1 MSPPPCSVTK
11 RSHLAH
17 ARGIANEGRSDE
29 VDALLDAEQQVGA
42 ILVGHDRQGQ
52 RRAGKVHG
60 FALAE
65 QAGILHGAMDIAALD
80 AIDGKLDKPVID
92 QDDRTGRNDIGQ
104 TLARLGDHAITALDT
119 RLGERE
125 RVARHKLHRLM
136 ACQLARADLGAFGIE
151 QDGAGAV
158 HFPANLTQAI
168 HARTLL
174 IMRAVREIE
183 SGDIHTRVDQ
193 AFERRL
199 AVDGRAKGAY
209 DLRSLCHA
217 ATLPLRFSSHI
228 MKNYTAKTAAIYRQ
242 SENPTFALDSSQ
254 KISAKKTAGTN
265 AENARRD
272 ENGPAA
278 YPLRVRPF
286 RARCPGARP
295 P

>member
-1 MSPPPCSVTK
+1 MRHLISRDLHAQIAAGDHDAVGRLYDLVDVLDGLVAFDFREEHDVAAAMLVQK

-52 RRAGKVHG
+52 RCAGEVHG

-65 QAGILHGAMDIAALD
+65 QAGVLHGAMDVAALD
-80 AIDGKLDKPVID
+80 AVDGKLDKPVID

-104 TLARLGDHAITALDT
+104 TLARLGDHTIAALDA

-158 HFPANLTQAI
+158 HFPANLAQAI

-183 SGDIHTRVDQ
+183 AGDIHTRVDQ

-199 AVDGRAKGAY
+199 AIDGRAKGAH

-217 ATLPLRFSSHI
+217 ATLPLRFSSHT
-228 MKNYTAKTAAIYRQ
+228 MENYTAKRLRFIGNR
-242 SENPTFALDSSQ
+242 
-254 KISAKKTAGTN
+254 KT
-265 AENARRD
+265 
-272 ENGPAA
+272 
-278 YPLRVRPF
+278 PLLH
-286 RARCPGARP
+286 
-295 P
+295 

>member
-1 MSPPPCSVTK
+1 MKSTPCSMPNS
-11 RSHLAH
+11 RSAP
-17 ARGIANEGRSDE
+17 
-29 VDALLDAEQQVGA
+29 

-52 RRAGKVHG
+52 RCAGEVHG

-65 QAGILHGAMDIAALD
+65 QAGVLHGAMDVAALD
-80 AIDGKLDKPVID
+80 AVDGKLDKPVID

-104 TLARLGDHAITALDT
+104 TLARLGDHTIAALDA

-158 HFPANLTQAI
+158 HFPANLAQAI

-174 IMRAVREIE
+174 IIRAVREIE
-183 SGDIHTRVDQ
+183 AGDIHTRVDQ

-199 AVDGRAKGAY
+199 AIDGRAKGAH

-217 ATLPLRFSSHI
+217 ATLPLRFSSHT
-228 MKNYTAKTAAIYRQ
+228 MENYTAKRLRFIGNR
-242 SENPTFALDSSQ
+242 
-254 KISAKKTAGTN
+254 KT
-265 AENARRD
+265 
-272 ENGPAA
+272 
-278 YPLRVRPF
+278 PLLH
-286 RARCPGARP
+286 
-295 P
+295 